1 MPVQP
6 PRPAAQVTPDTPD
19 TQPPIARLTSAPEI
33 LISTPEHPSPA
44 TAHQDAATKVT
55 HQKRGA
61 GKFTA
66 FKNVY
71 QASQKNAW
79 TRAATKVTVKMA
91 TGALTNV
98 IGADVS
104 QAVDGIGGVANV
116 AQSTG
121 IDWGNVAGKAV
132 SSVADVGVDT
142 VMEKAEGGRGG
153 GDGGGHGVAAAGDG
167 GSGGGGG
174 GAGRRGFGGERRG
187 GWKTNLIM
195 KSMGR

>member
-1 MPVQP
+1 
-6 PRPAAQVTPDTPD
+6 
-19 TQPPIARLTSAPEI
+19 
-33 LISTPEHPSPA
+33 
-44 TAHQDAATKVT
+44 
-55 HQKRGA
+55 
-61 GKFTA
+61 
-66 FKNVY
+66 
-71 QASQKNAW
+71 
-79 TRAATKVTVKMA
+79 MA

-104 QAVDGIGGVANV
+104 QAVDGIGAVTNV

-153 GDGGGHGVAAAGDG
+153 GDGGGHGVATAGDG
-167 GSGGGGG
+167 GRRGGGG